1 MKLIFNGF
9 GLKLYQQGGKNINK
23 ITQEIDHEQ
32 VWRIGDQTHMNK
44 P

>member
-1 MKLIFNGF
+1 MKLVFNGF

-23 ITQEIDHEQ
+23 ITQEIDPKQ
-32 VWRIGDQTHMNK
+32 VWRTGDQKHMNK